1 MTRQLSKQLSGDLTE
16 DHLKMAKN
24 VARTKFIVGL
34 MSKIEP
40 TMERYV
46 YVGRFE
52 SCCHLTSSFLS

>member
-1 MTRQLSKQLSGDLTE
+1 MTRQLSRQLSGDLTE

-40 TMERYV
+40 TMERYD
-46 YVGRFE
+46 YVERL
-52 SCCHLTSSFLS
+52 HLLKVAAI